1 VALVESLLTAIV
13 RADGDALVLHV
24 GERPYVVAASG
35 QVELSTR
42 ALTLEA
48 ISGILG
54 QLISPEAEK
63 SLGELG
69 AVEHRL
75 APLAAMPEEGFTVV
89 AARGG
94 DDIWVEIRRYR
105 HALSRAGGEDSGT
118 RVERAMSPAPATAAA
133 PNMVETP
140 PSVPVPPAVEA
151 SPSTPAAVVAS
162 EKVDRDQE
170 SPATGPQVPISR
182 ERQEEGPAHLV
193 PSQAPEPAAAEIAA
207 AQAPTPSK
215 EPSPEQRT
223 TLRRRRTDR
232 IPVEADIPP
241 VTMVPV
247 PPSRVQT
254 PRSPLED
261 AAPSAAIVLPLAR
274 GQVRGDP
281 GTRVAA
287 SPKLAGLDRLLRV
300 AAARGASTLYLVSG
314 SKPSIRVD
322 GEISLLE
329 GEAVLSAP
337 EVESHILDIMPERN
351 REALRSGVG
360 TEWICD
366 VADVGRIRCMS
377 FRDHR
382 GAGGIFRMIPAR
394 AISAEQLGLSR
405 EIQGLCAEAEGL
417 VLVTGPRSSGKST
430 LISAFVDLINRTRSD
445 HVITLESQIKFVHES
460 RTSLVSQREVRGDNE
475 ELVAAVRTALR
486 ENPDVLVI
494 EDLRTPE
501 LLNVALAAAESG
513 HLVIGSLSAH
523 TTTAAID
530 RIIDQ
535 TAPERRPKIQL
546 ALAEA
551 LRGIVAQ
558 VLVRKTGGGR
568 LAAREVLL
576 NTSSVANLIA
586 EGKTSQLPLALDGG
600 RRYGMVPLNDAL
612 VAFVQ
617 SGVVDAREAYRH
629 ASDRPEFLNQLRR
642 EGVDTSFVE
651 RLA

>member
-1 VALVESLLTAIV
+1 MALVESLLSAIV

-24 GERPYVVAASG
+24 GERPSVVAASG
-35 QVELSTR
+35 QVELSSR

-48 ISGILG
+48 MAGLLG
-54 QLISPEAEK
+54 QLLSPDAAK
-63 SLGELG
+63 SLEDLG
-69 AVEHRL
+69 AVEHDLPALSSVPDER
-75 APLAAMPEEGFTVV
+75 FTVV

-94 DDIWVEIRRYR
+94 NDIWIEIRRQR
-105 HALSRAGGEDSGT
+105 
-118 RVERAMSPAPATAAA
+118 RVTPPVEESPAEAGSDQP
-133 PNMVETP
+133 E
-140 PSVPVPPAVEA
+140 PVRVQPE
-151 SPSTPAAVVAS
+151 AVVA
-162 EKVDRDQE
+162 K
-170 SPATGPQVPISR
+170 
-182 ERQEEGPAHLV
+182 
-193 PSQAPEPAAAEIAA
+193 PEP
-207 AQAPTPSK
+207 PVTPLAVV
-215 EPSPEQRT
+215 EPGRSPVLTPVPAGASDYREEEPVEPRQT
-223 TLRRRRTDR
+223 PRRRKTDR
-232 IPVEADIPP
+232 VVPPEPDIPA

-247 PPSRVQT
+247 PPSRTQT
-254 PRSPLED
+254 PRMPHYESQSAVVLSLSRSP
-261 AAPSAAIVLPLAR
+261 
-274 GQVRGDP
+274 VRGNQTP
-281 GTRVAA
+281 RVVT
-287 SPKLAGLDRLLRV
+287 SPKLSGLDRLLLV

-314 SKPSIRVD
+314 SRPSIRVD
-322 GEISLLE
+322 GEISTLE
-329 GEAVLSAP
+329 AESPLDAP
-337 EVESHILDIMPERN
+337 EVESLILDLMPERN
-351 REALRSGVG
+351 REALRSDVG

-366 VADVGRIRCMS
+366 VPDVGRVRCMS

-405 EIQGLCAEAEGL
+405 EVQGLCAEPEGL

-430 LISAFVDLINRTRSD
+430 LIAAFVDLINRTRSD

-460 RTSLVSQREVRGDNE
+460 RSSLVSQREVRGDNE
-475 ELVAAVRTALR
+475 ELVAVTRAALR

-494 EDLRTPE
+494 EDLRTPQ
-501 LLNVALAAAESG
+501 LVNVALDAAESG

-530 RIIDQ
+530 RLIDQ

-568 LAAREVLL
+568 LAARELLL

-586 EGKTSQLPLALDGG
+586 EGKTSQLPLVLDGG
-600 RRYGMVPLNDAL
+600 RKYGMVPLNDAL

-617 SGVVDAREAYRH
+617 SGVIDPREAYRN
-629 ASDRPEFLNQLRR
+629 ASDHQGFLNQLKR

>member
-1 VALVESLLTAIV
+1 
-13 RADGDALVLHV
+13 
-24 GERPYVVAASG
+24 
-35 QVELSTR
+35 
-42 ALTLEA
+42 
-48 ISGILG
+48 
-54 QLISPEAEK
+54 
-63 SLGELG
+63 
-69 AVEHRL
+69 
-75 APLAAMPEEGFTVV
+75 
-89 AARGG
+89 
-94 DDIWVEIRRYR
+94 
-105 HALSRAGGEDSGT
+105 
-118 RVERAMSPAPATAAA
+118 
-133 PNMVETP
+133 
-140 PSVPVPPAVEA
+140 
-151 SPSTPAAVVAS
+151 
-162 EKVDRDQE
+162 
-170 SPATGPQVPISR
+170 
-182 ERQEEGPAHLV
+182 
-193 PSQAPEPAAAEIAA
+193 
-207 AQAPTPSK
+207 
-215 EPSPEQRT
+215 
-223 TLRRRRTDR
+223 
-232 IPVEADIPP
+232 
-241 VTMVPV
+241 
-247 PPSRVQT
+247 
-254 PRSPLED
+254 
-261 AAPSAAIVLPLAR
+261 
-274 GQVRGDP
+274 
-281 GTRVAA
+281 
-287 SPKLAGLDRLLRV
+287 
-300 AAARGASTLYLVSG
+300 
-314 SKPSIRVD
+314 
-322 GEISLLE
+322 
-329 GEAVLSAP
+329 
-337 EVESHILDIMPERN
+337 
-351 REALRSGVG
+351 
-360 TEWICD
+360 
-366 VADVGRIRCMS
+366 MS

-460 RTSLVSQREVRGDNE
+460 RTSLVSQREVRGDND
-475 ELVAAVRTALR
+475 ELVAAARTALR

-535 TAPERRPKIQL
+535 TTPERRPKVQL

-586 EGKTSQLPLALDGG
+586 EGKTSQLPLALDSG

-617 SGVVDAREAYRH
+617 SGVVDAREAYRQ
-629 ASDRPEFLNQLRR
+629 AADRPEFLNQLRR